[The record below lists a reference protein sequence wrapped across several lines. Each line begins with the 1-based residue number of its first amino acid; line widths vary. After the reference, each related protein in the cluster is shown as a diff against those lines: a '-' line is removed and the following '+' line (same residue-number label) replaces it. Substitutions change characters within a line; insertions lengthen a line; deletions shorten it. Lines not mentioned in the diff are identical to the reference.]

1 VTSRSRSAT
10 EPRVLGVGLDQY
22 AGVQAALA
30 EGIPLEA
37 ALTQE
42 QIAPGTWAEADRA
55 WKEELADAP
64 DLELRYRRL
73 RRQAEDC
80 LARPIAPLDDDAAA
94 WAGLLGA
101 LAVAPDAEVTLG
113 RLGLRMTDVARLG
126 RAWREKA
133 ARDPK
138 VAERL
143 IELAGRAPPPSSVRC
158 GAGVLRPFPWT
169 PAPLARRAVEAPAV
183 QRESVEVAPPSAEP
197 LAAPPAPRP
206 EVPSFALSPLSPAAP
221 AAPALASQVPLAS
234 LDTLGPGPAPARPA
248 LPFGDDHS
256 PAFLQAFASG
266 PAREAEVRSGDT
278 LALSTP
284 ARAAAAPSL
293 ASTLGPEEARP
304 PAPELPFDMSGK
316 PEEPYGLTLA
326 QYASLWAEL
335 AVHPERAPAVLRR
348 YGVPGDEGR
357 KLLNEAWGRRFVKAP
372 ELRRTWMG
380 LCARYRE
387 WLAKQGVSR

>member
-1 VTSRSRSAT
+1 M
-10 EPRVLGVGLDQY
+10 GVGLDQY

-30 EGIPLEA
+30 EGIPLED

-42 QIAPGTWAEADRA
+42 RLAPGAWAEADRA

-80 LARPIAPLDDDAAA
+80 LARPIVPLDDDAAA

-101 LAVAPDAEVTLG
+101 LAVAPDAETTLR

-138 VAERL
+138 VTERL
-143 IELAGRAPPPSSVRC
+143 TDLAGRASPPSSVRC
-158 GAGVLRPFPWT
+158 GAIVLRPFPWT
-169 PAPLARRAVEAPAV
+169 PAPLAPRAPEGPA
-183 QRESVEVAPPSAEP
+183 RERASVEVAPPPAEP
-197 LAAPPAPRP
+197 LAAQRT
-206 EVPSFALSPLSPAAP
+206 EVPSFALSPISP
-221 AAPALASQVPLAS
+221 AAPALASHVPSAS
-234 LDTLGPGPAPARPA
+234 LDTLGPSHAPPRAA
-248 LPFGDDHS
+248 LPFGGDHS

-266 PAREAEVRSGDT
+266 PAPEADVRSGDT
-278 LALSTP
+278 LAL
-284 ARAAAAPSL
+284 AAPTRVGAAEPSL
-293 ASTLGPEEARP
+293 ASTLGPDEARP

-357 KLLNEAWGRRFVKAP
+357 KLLNEAWGKRFVKAP
-372 ELRRTWMG
+372 DLRRAWMG

-387 WLAKQGVSR
+387 WLAKQGARG